1 MKTVGNRKLLEDEN
15 RGKQEAINY
24 YSLFISR
31 SCSIAIAVCERV
43 SMGEPGRRKSYSED
57 LRWRIVWQRKV

>member
-15 RGKQEAINY
+15 RGKQEAI
-24 YSLFISR
+24 ISR